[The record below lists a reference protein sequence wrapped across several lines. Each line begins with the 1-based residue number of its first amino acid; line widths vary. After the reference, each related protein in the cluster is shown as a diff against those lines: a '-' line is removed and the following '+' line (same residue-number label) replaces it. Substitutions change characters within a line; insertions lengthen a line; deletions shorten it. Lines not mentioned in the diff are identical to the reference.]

1 MNNLIFF
8 SILNVTNKKTIIM
21 SVQKWVIFLSAIL
34 LISCNHSKFKNPH
47 VLINTTFGEVE
58 VELFPDKAPKTVAA
72 FLSYVDAGFY
82 KNSAFYRVQNNENVP
97 REYNSGLI
105 QGGIYTTN
113 SKLLQTIP
121 GLPHES
127 TKQTHLSHIS
137 GAVSLARTT
146 PGTASTEFFI
156 CIGDQLQFDSNES
169 NNAEQVGY
177 ATFAKVFKGMD
188 VVSDIQNAP
197 SHYDAFK
204 KDIKILNIERL
215 Q

>member
-1 MNNLIFF
+1 MIKYAAVVVL
-8 SILNVTNKKTIIM
+8 
-21 SVQKWVIFLSAIL
+21 IL
-34 LISCNHSKFKNPH
+34 LVSCSHPKYKNPH
-47 VLINTTFGEVE
+47 VLINTTFGEIE
-58 VELFPDKAPKTVAA
+58 LELFPDQAPKSVAA
-72 FLSYVDAGFY
+72 FLNYVDAGYY

-127 TKQTHLSHIS
+127 TKQTHLSHTS

-156 CIGDQLQFDSNES
+156 CIGDQLQFDSNED
-169 NNAEQVGY
+169 NNKDQVGY
-177 ATFAKVFKGMD
+177 ACFAKVFKGMD

-197 SHYDAFK
+197 SHYDEFK
-204 KDIKILNIERL
+204 KDIKIINIERL

>member
-1 MNNLIFF
+1 MIKY
-8 SILNVTNKKTIIM
+8 VA
-21 SVQKWVIFLSAIL
+21 VVIFVFLM
-34 LISCNHSKFKNPH
+34 SCSPPKYKNPH
-47 VLINTTFGEVE
+47 VIINTTFGEIE
-58 VELFPDKAPKTVAA
+58 VELFPDQAPKTVAA
-72 FLSYVDAGFY
+72 FLSYVDAGYY

-156 CIGDQLQFDSNES
+156 CIGDQLQFDSNED
-169 NNAEQVGY
+169 NNANQVGY
-177 ATFAKVFKGMD
+177 AAFAKVFKGMD

-197 SHYDAFK
+197 SRYDEFK
-204 KDIKILNIERL
+204 RDIKIINIERL
-215 Q
+215 P

>member
-1 MNNLIFF
+1 MIKYGVT
-8 SILNVTNKKTIIM
+8 ILLV
-21 SVQKWVIFLSAIL
+21 F
-34 LISCNHSKFKNPH
+34 LISCSHPKYKNPH
-47 VLINTTFGEVE
+47 VIINTTFGEIE
-58 VELFPDKAPKTVAA
+58 VELFPEQAPKTVAA
-72 FLSYVDAGFY
+72 FLFYIDAGYY

-105 QGGIYTTN
+105 QGGIYTTH

-127 TKQTHLSHIS
+127 TKLTHLSHTS

-156 CIGDQLQFDSNES
+156 CIGDQLQFDSNED
-169 NNAEQVGY
+169 NDNKQVGY

-188 VVSDIQNAP
+188 VVSAIQNAP
-197 SHYDAFK
+197 SHYDGFN
-204 KDIKILNIERL
+204 KDIRIINIERL
-215 Q
+215 P

>member
-1 MNNLIFF
+1 MIKYAAIVVL
-8 SILNVTNKKTIIM
+8 
-21 SVQKWVIFLSAIL
+21 IL
-34 LISCNHSKFKNPH
+34 LVSCSHPKYKNPH
-47 VLINTTFGEVE
+47 VLINTTFGEIE
-58 VELFPDKAPKTVAA
+58 IELFPDQAPKSVAA
-72 FLSYVDAGFY
+72 FLKYVDAGY
-82 KNSAFYRVQNNENVP
+82 YMNSAFYRVQNNENVP

-127 TKQTHLSHIS
+127 TKQTHLSHTS

-156 CIGDQLQFDSNES
+156 CIGDQLQFDSNED
-169 NNAEQVGY
+169 NNKEQVGY
-177 ATFAKVFKGMD
+177 AIFAKVFKGMD

-197 SHYDAFK
+197 SHYDAFN
-204 KDIKILNIERL
+204 KDIKIINIERL